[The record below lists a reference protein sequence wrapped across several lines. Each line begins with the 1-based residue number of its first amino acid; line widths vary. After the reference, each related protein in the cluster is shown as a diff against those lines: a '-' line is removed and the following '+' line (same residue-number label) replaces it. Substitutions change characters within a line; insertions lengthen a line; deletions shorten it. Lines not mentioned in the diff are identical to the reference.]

1 MTPSILTVN
10 QLSIQSKERVLFQD
24 IQFDIN
30 AGEMLAVMGPSG
42 IGKSMLARAIA
53 GFTPD
58 SMSVSGDIFLAGTN
72 VSNVS
77 LIERAPEQRP
87 AFIFQDALQALNP
100 LVAVEAQLTLAHT
113 GWRTKPKAE
122 ERSSIVALL
131 KRLGFSDPSAILKL
145 YPSQLSGGQRQ
156 RICIAIGLLSKASLL
171 IADEPTSALDPVTE
185 QEILTLIRE
194 SVRNANMAG
203 ILITHDLHSAL
214 ECDKMVVI
222 DEGRVIAYGEPRH
235 ALECSS
241 HDFCKSLRGLI

>member
-1 MTPSILTVN
+1 MNAPILTVN
-10 QLSIQSKERVLFQD
+10 QLSIQSKERILFQD
-24 IQFDIN
+24 IQFEVN

-42 IGKSMLARAIA
+42 IGKSMLSKAIA

-58 SMSVSGDIFLAGTN
+58 SMSVSGDIFLAGAN
-72 VSNVS
+72 VSNIS

-100 LVAVEAQLTLAHT
+100 LVTVEAQLTLAHT
-113 GWRTKPKAE
+113 GWRTKPKADD
-122 ERSSIVALL
+122 RSTIHALL
-131 KRLGFSDPSAILKL
+131 TRLGFSEPSAILKL

-156 RICIAIGLLSKASLL
+156 RICIAIGLLSKAPLL

-194 SVRNANMAG
+194 SVRNTNMAG
-203 ILITHDLHSAL
+203 ILITHDLYSAL

-235 ALECSS
+235 ALECSE
-241 HDFCKSLRGLI
+241 HDFCQSLRGLI

>member
-1 MTPSILTVN
+1 MNTPILTVN

-24 IQFDIN
+24 IQFEVN

-42 IGKSMLARAIA
+42 IGKSMLSKAIA

-58 SMSVSGDIFLAGTN
+58 SMSVSGDIFLAGAN
-72 VSNVS
+72 VCNVS

-100 LVAVEAQLTLAHT
+100 LVTVEAQLTLAHT
-113 GWRTKPKAE
+113 GWRTKPKTDD
-122 ERSSIVALL
+122 RSTIAALL
-131 KRLGFSDPSAILKL
+131 TRLGFSDPSEILKL

-194 SVRNANMAG
+194 SVRNTNMAG

-235 ALECSS
+235 ALECSE
-241 HDFCKSLRGLI
+241 HDFCQSLRGLI